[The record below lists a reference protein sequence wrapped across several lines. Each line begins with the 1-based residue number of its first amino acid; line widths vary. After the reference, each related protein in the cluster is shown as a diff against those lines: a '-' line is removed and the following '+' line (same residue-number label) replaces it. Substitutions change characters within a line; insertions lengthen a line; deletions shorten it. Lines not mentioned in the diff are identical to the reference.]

1 MGKIERDLAF
11 LKIYA
16 GILTLVCL
24 VLAVF
29 VFQMSNPKSFE
40 EIDVERINIVEKDG
54 KLRMVLSNQV
64 RQHPGQLD
72 GVVFE
77 ERKGKRPPGLM
88 FFTEKGDE
96 VGGLVFDGNT
106 GKHHGGSLT
115 FDRFRGDQ
123 TVQITHH
130 EDPDGKYFAGVK
142 MSDQN
147 MPLNDLINKDKE
159 ISKLPSKE
167 AQDQA
172 WKKLRDDGLLM
183 AERVRI
189 GRDYDK
195 SAIVRLK
202 DAKGR
207 LRIELK
213 VEADGNAKL
222 NFLDDSGKIAYSLP
236 PSSARKTSP

>member
-1 MGKIERDLAF
+1 MGKIERDIVF
-11 LKIYA
+11 LKVYA
-16 GILTLVCL
+16 GVLTLACLALAGL
-24 VLAVF
+24 VLKL
-29 VFQMSNPKSFE
+29 SITNRFE

-54 KLRMVLSNQV
+54 LRRMVLSNQV

-72 GVVFE
+72 GIVFDD
-77 ERKGKRPPGLM
+77 RKGKRPPGLM

-159 ISKLPSKE
+159 ISKLPTKE

-195 SAIVRLK
+195 SAIVKLK

-222 NFLDDSGKIAYSLP
+222 NFLDESGKVAYSLP
-236 PSSARKTSP
+236 PSSTRKSIP

>member
-1 MGKIERDLAF
+1 MNKIEKDLYF
-11 LKIYA
+11 LKIYS
-16 GILTLVCL
+16 GILTLVCVVFS
-24 VLAVF
+24 VLILKAINARKF
-29 VFQMSNPKSFE
+29 D

-64 RQHPGQLD
+64 RQHPGTLD
-72 GVVFE
+72 GVTYY
-77 ERKGKRPPGLM
+77 EREGKRPPGLM

-115 FDRFRGDQ
+115 FDKFRGDQ
-123 TVQITHH
+123 TVQFTHD
-130 EDPDGKYFAGVK
+130 EDPDGKYFAGIK

-159 ISKLPSKE
+159 ISKLPTKE
-167 AQDQA
+167 AQDLA
-172 WKKLRDDGLLM
+172 WKKLKDEGLLM

-195 SAIVRLK
+195 SATIKLK
-202 DAKGR
+202 DANGKI
-207 LRIELK
+207 RIELK
-213 VEADGNAKL
+213 VEADGTAKL
-222 NFLDDSGKIAYSLP
+222 NFLDELGKIIYSLP
-236 PSSARKTSP
+236 PGAVKKGTF